1 MSENARLALV
11 TGATGYIGG
20 QVAQELLRRG
30 WRVRLLSRS
39 AEKVR
44 NLPWGDSV
52 VAEGRSAGPGEAEV
66 VEGNASE
73 AADVARALR
82 DVDVAW
88 YLLHSMG
95 DSDDFV
101 REEVEMAETF
111 GTAAHDAHVQRI
123 VYLGGLHPDDEPV
136 DQLSDHLRSRVE
148 VGRALMDSGVPT
160 AALQTGVV
168 IGDESSSFIMI
179 RHLAERLPGA
189 IAPRWVRNRI
199 QPIAVADVVHYLV
212 GAADLPADVNRTFDV
227 GGPEAIEYADMLDQY
242 SRAVGKGPRFMITAP
257 VTTAELAA
265 NWIGLV
271 TPIDTKLA
279 RPLVG
284 SLQHDTVI
292 HERDL
297 DDYIGAPPGGHTPF
311 ADAVRAAVTD
321 LDLNRWRRVFLSTSA
336 AVAATAVVGTLA
348 SDPGSTWYEKLRKP
362 RFQPPGWAFPV
373 AWTALY
379 ADIAAMGSL
388 SIADLGEEGRTDEQR
403 AYIAALGVNLALN
416 AGWSILFF
424 HRKKLR
430 AAAVESV
437 LLAVSSADLVRRSA
451 KVSPEKGVV
460 LSPYA
465 GWTAFASV
473 LSTTISVLNPRRK

>member
-1 MSENARLALV
+1 MSDNARLALV

-44 NLPWGDSV
+44 NLPWGDAV
-52 VAEGRSAGPGEAEV
+52 VAEGRSAGPGQAEV

-73 AADVARALR
+73 AADVSRALQ

-95 DSDDFV
+95 DSENFV
-101 REEVEMAETF
+101 EEEVTMAKTF
-111 GTAAHDAHVQRI
+111 ASAAHDAHVQRI

-136 DQLSDHLRSRVE
+136 SELSDHLRSRVE
-148 VGRALMDSGVPT
+148 VGQALMDSGVPT

-189 IAPRWVRNRI
+189 IAPQWVRNRI

-212 GAADLPADVNRTFDV
+212 GAAGLPADVNRTFDV
-227 GGPEAIEYADMLDQY
+227 GGPDAIEYADMLDQY

-257 VTTAELAA
+257 VTTAGLAA
-265 NWIGLV
+265 NWIGLA
-271 TPIDTKLA
+271 TPISSKLA

-284 SLQHDTVI
+284 SLQHDTVM

-297 DDYIGAPPGGHTPF
+297 DDYIGAPEGGHTAF
-311 ADAVRAAVTD
+311 ADAVRAAVKD
-321 LDLNRWRRVFLSTSA
+321 IDINRWRRVFLSTSA

-348 SDPGSTWYEKLRKP
+348 SSPDSRWYEKLRKP
-362 RFQPPGWAFPV
+362 AFQPPAWVFPV

-379 ADIAAMGSL
+379 ADIAAIGSL
-388 SIADLGEEGRTDEQR
+388 SIADLGEQKRTREQK
-403 AYIAALGVNLALN
+403 AYVAALGTNLVLN
-416 AGWSILFF
+416 AGWSVLFF
-424 HRKKLR
+424 HRKQLT
-430 AAAVESV
+430 AASVESV
-437 LLAVSSADLVRRSA
+437 LLAASSADLVRRSA
-451 KVSPEKGVV
+451 KVAPEKGVV

-465 GWTAFASV
+465 GWTAFAAV
-473 LSTTISVLNPRRK
+473 LSTTLRVLNPRR

>member
-73 AADVARALR
+73 AADVSRALQ

-95 DSDDFV
+95 DSKDFV
-101 REEVEMAETF
+101 HEEVEMARTF
-111 GTAAHDAHVQRI
+111 GAAAHEAHVQRI
-123 VYLGGLHPDDEPV
+123 VYLGGLHPEDEPV
-136 DQLSDHLRSRVE
+136 EELSDHLRSRVE

-227 GGPEAIEYADMLDQY
+227 GGPESIEYADMLDQY

-265 NWIGLV
+265 NWIGMV

-321 LDLNRWRRVFLSTSA
+321 LDLNRWRRVFLSTAA
-336 AVAATAVVGTLA
+336 AVAATATVGTLA
-348 SDPGSTWYEKLRKP
+348 SDPGSRWYEKLRKP
-362 RFQPPGWAFPV
+362 RFQPPGWVFPV

-388 SIADLGEEGRTDEQR
+388 SIADLGEEGRTAEQR

-416 AGWSILFF
+416 AGWSVLFF
-424 HRKKLR
+424 HRKQLR
-430 AAAVESV
+430 AASVESV

-451 KVSPEKGVV
+451 RVSREKGVA

-473 LSTTISVLNPRRK
+473 LSTTISVRNPRRK

>member
-1 MSENARLALV
+1 MSDNARLALV

-44 NLPWGDSV
+44 DLPWGDAV
-52 VAEGRSAGPGEAEV
+52 VAKGRSAGPGQAEV

-73 AADVARALR
+73 AADISRALQ

-95 DSDDFV
+95 DSENFV
-101 REEVEMAETF
+101 QEEVEMAKTF
-111 GTAAHDAHVQRI
+111 ATAAHDAHVERI

-136 DQLSDHLRSRVE
+136 SELSDHLRSRVE
-148 VGRALMDSGVPT
+148 VGQALMDSGVPT

-227 GGPEAIEYADMLDQY
+227 GGPESIEYADMLDQY
-242 SRAVGKGPRFMITAP
+242 ACATGKGRRFMLTAP
-257 VTTAELAA
+257 VTTPGLAA

-271 TPIDTKLA
+271 TPISSKLA
-279 RPLVG
+279 RPLIG
-284 SLQHDTVI
+284 SLQHDTVM

-297 DDYIGAPPGGHTPF
+297 DDYIGAPEGGHTSF
-311 ADAVRAAVTD
+311 ADAVRAATKD
-321 LDLNRWRRVFLSTSA
+321 LDTNRWRRVFSATTA

-348 SDPGSTWYEKLRKP
+348 SAPDTLWYKTLRKP
-362 RFQPPGWAFPV
+362 SFQPPAWLFPV

-379 ADIAAMGSL
+379 ADIAAIGSL
-388 SIADLGEEGRTDEQR
+388 SIADLGEQGRTDEQR
-403 AYIAALGVNLALN
+403 AYATALGVNLALN
-416 AGWSILFF
+416 AGWSVLFF
-424 HRKKLR
+424 NRKRLG

-451 KVSPEKGVV
+451 KISPEKAVV

-473 LSTTISVLNPRRK
+473 LSTTLRGLNPRRK